1 MNSYEIKLSH
11 KNDSHKETYDALSF
25 SEAARKAYM
34 LRVGKGLDWKIV
46 SVKKIKGE

>member
-1 MNSYEIKLSH
+1 MNSYEIKL
-11 KNDSHKETYDALSF
+11 KYRTDSHKEIYDALSF

-34 LRVGKGLDWKIV
+34 LRAGKGLDWKII